1 MTQRFRL
8 ALVNAAEDVP
18 RVIRAYG
25 RACGGEFALVLRP
38 TESRGVL
45 VHLGKDGAHAW
56 RSADGRDAPSLP
68 DISTTSEDAVTEVKV
83 AQKALGRQGPIT
95 LRGQW
100 SGYLH
105 CDGGVPVVEL
115 RRKLATY
122 AVLTIASRPTDGVW
136 AWKVDRLERWFGG
149 PGQDTGEAPSLMLAI
164 EAGLA
169 SAMGLLGQVCS
180 QRDSRRR
187 GAYDTDWAEKHPVR
201 PAKERQD
208 PTQRLKPRKRR
219 RKTSKAAEAG
229 DTSAASSSTATKAR
243 STAKTAERPGTA
255 SKSRAEAGSSVEKRG
270 SKAGDSGSTAPSS
283 GKSTSSKVKPRTT
296 RSRPKTTATTK
307 ATSSTTSRTTRSRT
321 KAPTKAPAPL
331 DDAAADQALLSAFKD
346 AVSSALSE
354 VS

>member
-219 RKTSKAAEAG
+219 RKTSKAAGAADASAPSSTT
-229 DTSAASSSTATKAR
+229 DTKTSSTGKTAARSGRAATTRAKARSSVDKRGSTASDGAAKASSS
-243 STAKTAERPGTA
+243 
-255 SKSRAEAGSSVEKRG
+255 SKSTT
-270 SKAGDSGSTAPSS
+270 SKS
-283 GKSTSSKVKPRTT
+283 RTT

>member
-56 RSADGRDAPSLP
+56 RSTDGRDAPSLP
-68 DISTTSEDAVTEVKV
+68 DIPTTPEDAVTEVKV

-219 RKTSKAAEAG
+219 RKTSKAAGAADASAPSSTT
-229 DTSAASSSTATKAR
+229 DTKTSSTGKTAARSGRAATTRAKARSSVDKRGSTASDGAAKASSS
-243 STAKTAERPGTA
+243 
-255 SKSRAEAGSSVEKRG
+255 SKSTT
-270 SKAGDSGSTAPSS
+270 SKS
-283 GKSTSSKVKPRTT
+283 RTT

-346 AVSSALSE
+346 AVSSALSK

>member
-56 RSADGRDAPSLP
+56 RSTDGRDAPSLP
-68 DISTTSEDAVTEVKV
+68 DIPTTPEDAVTEVKV

-219 RKTSKAAEAG
+219 RKTSKAAGAADASAPSSTT
-229 DTSAASSSTATKAR
+229 DTKTSSTGKTAARSGRAATTRAKARSSVDKRGSTASDGAAKASSS
-243 STAKTAERPGTA
+243 
-255 SKSRAEAGSSVEKRG
+255 SKSTT
-270 SKAGDSGSTAPSS
+270 SKS
-283 GKSTSSKVKPRTT
+283 RTT